1 MLAEIERIRRDLR
14 AAAPDRVAACVAGS
28 WQDGVLHLGYWGRP
42 VHIGWPDLVPRGQ
55 DGNPLSAFDQ
65 AMLLYHLRQS
75 DGTLPAGRWISYR
88 DLPGGG
94 FYHQAYQ
101 GYTGRRLAE
110 AFGRQPE
117 LLGAA
122 ATGGERL
129 DGPGPHAW
137 RFTPLPR
144 VPLAACLWPGDDEL
158 PSQASVLFDAN
169 AGHHLPIDGLALLG
183 AGLTG
188 RLLRA
193 RPPVGSVGKDVVLG
207 PHLDNEV

>member
-1 MLAEIERIRRDLR
+1 MGSGDAGRDRAHPPRPALRRPGARGGVRRRL
-14 AAAPDRVAACVAGS
+14 VAGS
-28 WQDGVLHLGYWGRP
+28 GP
-42 VHIGWPDLVPRGQ
+42 PPR
-55 DGNPLSAFDQ
+55 
-65 AMLLYHLRQS
+65 
-75 DGTLPAGRWISYR
+75 
-88 DLPGGG
+88 
-94 FYHQAYQ
+94 
-101 GYTGRRLAE
+101 
-110 AFGRQPE
+110 
-117 LLGAA
+117 LLGRARAHQPALLSTA
-122 ATGGERL
+122 ATGGDRL

-193 RPPVGSVGKDVVLG
+193 HAPSPRRAEGRAGG
-207 PHLDNEV
+207 